1 MKTESTSSLS
11 NPSSGHI
18 PHNLTADEKRRI
30 AFEICDRI
38 SGGEFLTV
46 ICEEDGMPHPNTLR
60 NWCQND
66 PGIAEA
72 YSVAQ
77 HGRIDAFL
85 ATIMRTVVTPLP
97 QIKDARGNVRID
109 PAAVAQMRIQIETMR
124 WMVNVLKAQLH
135 GPEPSFSSR
144 PENQATPVT
153 SARNLNAPSMHKNPF
168 EDMDEAQLMQAMAKH
183 LEEVEAFEAIRTSDS
198 EHKPALYAQKVA
210 SAHESGSTGRPQKV
224 PSPLKTPTTH
234 NLP

>member
-1 MKTESTSSLS
+1 MKTKSTSLS

-18 PHNLTADEKRRI
+18 PHNLTPDEKRRI
-30 AFEICDRI
+30 SFEICDRI
-38 SGGEFLTV
+38 SSGEFLTV
-46 ICEEDGMPHPNTLR
+46 VCEEDGMPHPNTLR

-124 WMVNVLKAQLH
+124 WIVNVLKGQLH
-135 GPEPSFSSR
+135 GPEPSFSSS
-144 PENQATPVT
+144 PEHQTAPT
-153 SARNLNAPSMHKNPF
+153 ARTANLNAPSMHKNLF
-168 EDMDEAQLMQAMAKH
+168 NDMDEAQLMQAMARH
-183 LEEVEAFEAIRTSDS
+183 IEEVEAFEAIRTPDP
-198 EHKPALYAQKVA
+198 KQPPASYAQK
-210 SAHESGSTGRPQKV
+210 
-224 PSPLKTPTTH
+224 
-234 NLP
+234 LPISSDKQPAAGIP